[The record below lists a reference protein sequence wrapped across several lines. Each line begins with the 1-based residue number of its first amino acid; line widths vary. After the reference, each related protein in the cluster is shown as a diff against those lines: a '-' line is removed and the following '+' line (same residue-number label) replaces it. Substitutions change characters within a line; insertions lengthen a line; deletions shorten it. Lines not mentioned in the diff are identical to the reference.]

1 MDQREHLDTRAQLVL
16 LVFLVREVFLGR
28 MEQRAEEEIL
38 DLLDLKAMLENRE
51 REVSKVLL
59 AHLAPQVRLA
69 ALEILALLEL
79 LEKQEPLV

>member
-1 MDQREHLDTRAQLVL
+1 M
-16 LVFLVREVFLGR
+16 VFLVREVFLDQ
-28 MEQRAEEEIL
+28 MEPRVEEEIL

-51 REVSKVLL
+51 REVSRVLL

-69 ALEILALLEL
+69 ALEILDLLEL

>member
-1 MDQREHLDTRAQLVL
+1 MDQREHLDTRDQLVL

-28 MEQRAEEEIL
+28 MEPRGEEEIL

-51 REVSKVLL
+51 REDSRVLL
-59 AHLAPQVRLA
+59 AHLALQVRLA
-69 ALEILALLEL
+69 ALEIQDLLEL